1 MRSPKSDPPRSG
13 PGQAAQR
20 ADAAA
25 KAIIAA
31 ETDARNAQVARLR
44 SARLERDAALAD
56 LPPAPKPVRKSGRK

>member
-44 SARLERDAALAD
+44 SARLERDAALAAQ
-56 LPPAPKPVRKSGRK
+56 PPAPKPVRKSGRK

>member
-1 MRSPKSDPPRSG
+1 MRSPKSDPPRSSH
-13 PGQAAQR
+13 GQAAQR

-31 ETDARNAQVARLR
+31 ETDARRAQVARLKA
-44 SARLERDAALAD
+44 ARLERDAALAD